1 MALCNTNCNGPELAI
16 NRTPMTDD
24 LHNGVTREEF
34 SNVGEVLQLLV
45 PSAQGFCYYDV
56 NRTCLWSSAGAVDF
70 EIDNYV
76 SELPASAIAAGESDL
91 GILRRTLASGRTVL
105 VLTVPGETR
114 TTLGLFVTVFSKN
127 AGKSSA
133 FDPEALKT
141 RLLSIIQLIGA
152 NQQLSKN
159 VNVAQARAEESEQ
172 ELKLVYQVD
181 EKIHGTSRSHAS
193 LAQLVGNSGRFLGI
207 AYSVLLM
214 PWKRIRISATHSS
227 WKNVNRKVLDK
238 YLIERIFP
246 KLEGQRTPVIFEIPP
261 VPGSDNIADQG
272 YQIMVCPLVDR
283 TGNVEG
289 ILAQLGRVSGEAFRP
304 SHLRFMSHI
313 VRKVEYVIEQSF
325 DSMTGLM
332 NRSGFEAQLNE
343 SMKALST
350 DGDAHQVIYLD
361 LDNLQLVN
369 DTFGH
374 EAGDEVITRFSQIIE
389 EHLPRNA
396 VATRL
401 TGDDFA
407 VLLTHSSVE
416 EALDLTSLIRDDS
429 DKLRYLQGD
438 KSLQV
443 TVSIG
448 IAAFDSRTANE
459 LDVLTTARIA
469 CDAAKDHG
477 RDRVEVYDQG
487 DQSIVRRFDDMHLV
501 AEIQKKLDADDFELM
516 AQPIVALKKRLKCQR
531 YEILLR
537 MKDSQGNKISSD
549 SFFSAAER
557 YQMMPAIDRWVVS
570 ETLERIGRH
579 AHFLKESGTIFAI
592 NLSGQSLGDNEIQR
606 FIEGELDSSGVPA
619 TAICFEVT
627 ESAAVSNRN
636 KAQAFIDELRKRG
649 CRFSLDDFG
658 AGLSSFAYLKNF
670 NVDTLKIDGSF
681 IRDIT
686 ENRISESM
694 VAAITQVAKVM
705 DLDTVAEYVENKET
719 KALVAKLGVDYAQG
733 HAVGLPVPLEEVLAR
748 FDTSPRRSTA

>member
-1 MALCNTNCNGPELAI
+1 
-16 NRTPMTDD
+16 MTDD
-24 LHNGVTREEF
+24 LHNGVTREGF
-34 SNVGEVLQLLV
+34 SKVGAVLHLLV

-56 NRTCLWSSAGAVDF
+56 QRTCVWASAGTVDF
-70 EIDNYV
+70 EIDNYIA
-76 SELPASAIAAGESDL
+76 ELPASVVADGRSDAS
-91 GILRRTLASGRTVL
+91 ILRRTLASGRTLL

-114 TTLGLFVTVFSKN
+114 TPLGLFVTVFSKN
-127 AGKSSA
+127 DGKSSA
-133 FDPEALKT
+133 FDPEALRS

-152 NQQLSKN
+152 NFQLSN
-159 VNVAQARAEESEQ
+159 NADVAQARAEEAEQ

-193 LAQLVGNSGRFLGI
+193 LAQLIGNSGRFLGI

-214 PWKRIRISATHSS
+214 PSKRIRISATHSS

-238 YLIERIFP
+238 YLIETIFP
-246 KLEGQRTPVIFEIPP
+246 KLEGQRTPIIFEIPP
-261 VPGSDNIADQG
+261 VPGSDYIADQG
-272 YQIMVCPLVDR
+272 YQIMICPLVDR

-289 ILAQLGRVSGEAFRP
+289 ILALLGRVGRETFRA

-343 SMKALST
+343 SMKALSS
-350 DGDAHQVIYLD
+350 GSDAHQVMYLD

-407 VLLTHSSVE
+407 ILLTHSSVE
-416 EALDLTSLIRDDS
+416 EALDLTSLIQDDS

-448 IAAFDSRTANE
+448 IAAFDSRTTNE

-477 RDRVEVYDQG
+477 RDRVEIYDQG
-487 DQSIVRRFDDMHLV
+487 DLSIVRRFDDMNLV
-501 AEIQKKLDADDFELM
+501 AEIQKMLDADGFELL
-516 AQPIVALKKRLKCQR
+516 AQPIVALKKRLKSER

-537 MKDSQGNKISSD
+537 MKDSQGNKISSN

-579 AHFLKESGTIFAI
+579 AHYLKESGTVFAI

-619 TAICFEVT
+619 TSICFEIT
-627 ESAAVSNRN
+627 ESAAVSNRA

-649 CRFSLDDFG
+649 CKFSLDDFG

-670 NVDTLKIDGSF
+670 KVDTLKIDGSF

-705 DLDTVAEYVENKET
+705 ELDTVAEYVESKET

-733 HAVGLPVPLEEVLAR
+733 HTVGLPVPLEEVLAR
-748 FDTSPRRSTA
+748 FNSSPRRSTA